1 MATQWATAARGRLRD
16 SGQRIGAA
24 RATVIDY
31 LDAQSCC
38 RGAQEIHDALGSVG
52 LASVYRVLDA
62 LFEQG
67 LVQRVDVGDGVARFE
82 AVRDDGHGHHHH
94 LVCDDCGKVEA
105 FEDPRLELAISAVEE
120 RTGYDVVAHDVVLR
134 GACGD
139 CRA

>member
-1 MATQWATAARGRLRD
+1 MGTEWTAAARDRLRG

-38 RGAQEIHDALGSVG
+38 LGAQEIHEALRARVG

-82 AVRDDGHGHHHH
+82 PVRDGLGHHHH
-94 LVCDDCGKVEA
+94 FVCDGCGKVEA

-134 GACGD
+134 GACLD
-139 CRA
+139 CRV